1 MTYRRIDA
9 VADYQVIYDAVVS
22 TLGKIRRK
30 SDKAW
35 IKRIDCESVLDTLF
49 DPDCTAYIV
58 DETYLVYYEVGSAW
72 YGPTTM
78 LEEKLVLSLRPGS
91 SFSVV
96 TDFLEERARLH
107 GAELIVVGTALAP
120 SDAALARCYTRQGF
134 KQEVITL
141 IKEV

>member
-1 MTYRRIDA
+1 MTYRRLTAEDFPA
-9 VADYQVIYDAVVS
+9 VYDAVVS

-35 IKRIDCESVLDTLF
+35 VKHIDTVSVLETLF

-58 DETYLVYYEVGSAW
+58 DDTYLIYYEVGSAW
-72 YGPTTM
+72 YGPATT

-107 GAELIVVGTALAP
+107 GAELIAVGTALAP
-120 SDAALARCYTRQGF
+120 SDAALARCYSRQGY